1 MELTKLEMYCTA
13 IQEDKVNY
21 WFGKKHMT
29 KVNATS
35 AILFVLVVKCEI
47 NEESSVY
54 LAVAWVGCLCLT
66 LLLVFGTSCVVE

>member
-1 MELTKLEMYCTA
+1 
-13 IQEDKVNY
+13 
-21 WFGKKHMT
+21 MT